1 LIHPI
6 DVCRPIILPDWR
18 RFHCRPPTSL
28 HYISQ
33 TLNFSS
39 FKQTSMLM
47 TDLSAERT
55 FNAAAAAAGDDDDDV
70 DDDQAFIRN
79 TV

>member
-1 LIHPI
+1 
-6 DVCRPIILPDWR
+6 
-18 RFHCRPPTSL
+18 
-28 HYISQ
+28 
-33 TLNFSS
+33 
-39 FKQTSMLM
+39 MLM